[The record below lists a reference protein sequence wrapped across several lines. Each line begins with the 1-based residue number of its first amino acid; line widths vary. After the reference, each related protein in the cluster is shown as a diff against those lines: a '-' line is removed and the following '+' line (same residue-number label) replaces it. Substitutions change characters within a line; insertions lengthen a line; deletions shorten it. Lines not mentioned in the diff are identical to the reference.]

1 MKLNKIFFKKATK
14 SLMLFSVCLS
24 LVLLATE
31 RPLKGEDDV
40 FKPMGVIRLNKPV
53 DAPDFTL
60 SDLEGTKRS
69 LGEFRGKFIL
79 LNFWATW

>member
-1 MKLNKIFFKKATK
+1 MKLKKISFKKATR
-14 SLMLFSVCLS
+14 LLILFSVCLC
-24 LVLLATE
+24 LVLVATA

-40 FKPMGVIRLNKPV
+40 FKPMGVIRLDKPV

-60 SDLEGTKRS
+60 LDLNGTKRS
-69 LGEFRGKFIL
+69 LGEFRGKFVM